1 MVEKVSLSEK
11 LSRFSDHWSPK
22 IVATVN
28 DSDVKL
34 AKVKGEFVWHAH
46 ADEDELFLVLGGRL
60 VIELRDG
67 EVVLG
72 PGELVVI
79 PKGVEHRP
87 VAEEEVQLLLFE
99 RNSIRHT
106 GDVVDPR
113 TVTEFE
119 RI

>member
-1 MVEKVSLSEK
+1 MVEKVNLEEK

-22 IVATVN
+22 IIATVN

-34 AKVKGEFVWHAH
+34 AKVQGEFVWHAH
-46 ADEDELFLVLGGRL
+46 EAEDELFLVLGGRL

-67 EVVLG
+67 QVALG

-79 PKGVEHRP
+79 PRGVEHRP
-87 VAEEEVQLLLFE
+87 VAEGEVKLLLFE
-99 RNSIRHT
+99 RSSIRHT

>member
-1 MVEKVSLSEK
+1 MVEKVSLAEK
-11 LSRFSDHWSPK
+11 LSRFSEHWSPK

-87 VAEEEVQLLLFE
+87 VDADEVQLLLFE

-113 TVTEFE
+113 TVAE
-119 RI
+119 